1 MREFFRTLPNNI
13 VGSFS
18 GMKIIFFI
26 LAAIATYAIVQT
38 GTDWRYLLA
47 VRDPDLN
54 RMFLPA
60 LVLGGVLPISLP
72 LFLIFYGRM
81 FEKRVVSHTGWALGQ
96 AALIGSL
103 ISSTLKAVT
112 GRVHPNLYDLAVD
125 SSRNFQF
132 GFLEHGIF
140 WGWPS
145 SHTTIAFAMA
155 VTLILLFP
163 KHKHYVFYAIVY
175 ALYVGIGVS
184 LAIHW
189 LSEFVAGALIGIAIG
204 LTVGSSFRKSA
215 HSK

>member
-1 MREFFRTLPNNI
+1 MGEFFRTLPKNI
-13 VGSFS
+13 VGSFV

-26 LAAIATYAIVQT
+26 LAAIATYAIVQI

-54 RMFLPA
+54 RMFFPA
-60 LVLGGVLPISLP
+60 LVLGGVLPVSLP
-72 LFLIFYGRM
+72 LFLIFYGWM
-81 FEKRVVSHTGWALGQ
+81 FEKQIATHAGWALGQ

-103 ISSTLKAVT
+103 ISSALKAFT
-112 GRVHPNLYDLAVD
+112 GRVHPNIYDLAVD
-125 SSRNFQF
+125 SSHNFQF

-163 KHKHYVFYAIVY
+163 KHRHIVFYAVVY
-175 ALYVGIGVS
+175 ALYIGIGVS
-184 LAIHW
+184 LEIHW
-189 LSEFVAGALIGIAIG
+189 LSEFVAGAFIGTAIG
-204 LTVGSSFRKSA
+204 LTVGASFRKSA
-215 HSK
+215 QAK

>member
-1 MREFFRTLPNNI
+1 MREFFVTLPYNI
-13 VGSFS
+13 VGSFR
-18 GMKIIFFI
+18 GMNIVLFI
-26 LAAIATYAIVQT
+26 LAVIATFAIVQT

-54 RMFLPA
+54 RMFFPA
-60 LVLGGVLPISLP
+60 LILGGVLPISLP
-72 LFLIFYGRM
+72 LFLLLYGRLYNSGIA
-81 FEKRVVSHTGWALGQ
+81 SHTAWALGQ

-103 ISSTLKAVT
+103 ISSTLKALT

-125 SSRNFQF
+125 SSRQFQF

-155 VTLILLFP
+155 LTLILLFP
-163 KHKHYVFYAIVY
+163 KRRHYVFYALVY

-184 LAIHW
+184 LSIHW
-189 LSEFVAGALIGIAIG
+189 LSEFVAGALIGTAIG
-204 LTVGSSFRKSA
+204 LTVGASFRKSMPA
-215 HSK
+215 R